1 MKPAVAAFDQFSAD
15 YDRWFDTN
23 QDIYKGQLSCL
34 RSHIPSSGTGLEIGA
49 GSGRFA
55 APLKIRYCLDP
66 SRQLL
71 LIARQ
76 RGMETVQG
84 TGESLPW
91 RCGVFDFV
99 LMMTVICFMDSPDEA
114 FCEAC
119 RVLRPGGTLIIGFF
133 DRNGEI
139 ARQEEM
145 RSPRGQFLRYAKFW
159 SADEVRRSLA
169 RSGFT
174 AGEIREDLHGISLA
188 IAQKESHP

>member
-1 MKPAVAAFDQFSAD
+1 MRPAVPAFDQFAD
-15 YDRWFDTN
+15 EYDCWFDTHME
-23 QDIYKGQLSCL
+23 IYEGQLSYL
-34 RSHIPSSGTGLEIGA
+34 RSLIPPSGRGLEVGV

-55 APLKIRYCLDP
+55 APPGIRYGLDP

-76 RGMETVQG
+76 RGIETVQG

-99 LMMTVICFMDSPDEA
+99 LMMTVICYMNSLDEP

-139 ARQEEM
+139 ARQEEK

-159 SADEVRRSLA
+159 SADQVRRSLA
-169 RSGFT
+169 R
-174 AGEIREDLHGISLA
+174 AGYATGKFKEDLHGISFA